1 LIILGLTGSIGMGKS
16 TAATVLSQMGI
27 PVHDADRNVHR
38 LMAKGG
44 AAVERIAAAFP
55 GVVKHGAVDRGAL
68 GKRVFGDRAALA
80 RLEAILHPM
89 VQAAE
94 RAFLA
99 EARHRRRP
107 VVVLDVPLLYET
119 RGENR
124 CDAVIVVTAPQFIQ
138 SLRVLRR
145 KGMTPQRL
153 KDIVMRQMPDA
164 EKRKRADFV
173 VPTGLGKRQSR
184 TALLHIVKKL
194 KRR

>member
-55 GVVKHGAVDRGAL
+55 GVVKDGAVDRGAL

-184 TALLHIVKKL
+184 TALLRVVKKL
-194 KRR
+194 KHR